1 VLEIAGSAHAAVEN
15 FLDACL
21 ATLPDDLCGKIDLV
35 VRWPN
40 TGTQLHN
47 KITRLNSKT
56 LPHRFDRAPNDSQC
70 RALFPGM
77 NQTNRTGIPVDQVNR
92 AAISYVNSKADI
104 ALIGDQPIATFET
117 AISGRNRIDSC
128 DLVSVNLAH
137 GNEFSITQAKSLPR
151 LPMHLVEVFQDN
163 RFVMRQLDSRNAF
176 DESVKTT
183 DPVERGKCFDR

>member
-1 VLEIAGSAHAAVEN
+1 
-15 FLDACL
+15 
-21 ATLPDDLCGKIDLV
+21 
-35 VRWPN
+35 
-40 TGTQLHN
+40 
-47 KITRLNSKT
+47 
-56 LPHRFDRAPNDSQC
+56 
-70 RALFPGM
+70 M

-137 GNEFSITQAKSLPR
+137 GNEFSITQAKNLPR

-163 RFVMRQLDSRNAF
+163 RFVMRQLNSRNTP
-176 DESVKTT
+176 DEPVVTT
-183 DPVERGKCFDR
+183 GTFQRGKCFDRQLHYGIPNPKLGSHARF